1 MVDILKNCEKGAL
14 KAGEEFEKT
23 KLEREK
29 NKNSKKTKPL
39 FLEAFPDWPA
49 QFTND
54 AHPGTS

>member
-1 MVDILKNCEKGAL
+1 L

-23 KLEREK
+23 KRAREK
-29 NKNSKKTKPL
+29 NKNSKKIKPL